1 LCINFDGLIK
11 KGEKT
16 FCKLNSTGGIHL
28 EKLISNAIDLVCSRA
43 LPEGGFSVKGDG
55 IFRPDATAWAI
66 LALKSG
72 SCCDEYISRAHR
84 HLAQSQLPDG
94 RVPLITAIPA
104 AYWPTALAVLAWQKS
119 VGYGDSVQKAVT
131 FLINNIGLHFT
142 KTKDSVTA
150 HDSEIKGWPW
160 VENTHSWVEPTSMAV
175 LALRSS
181 GHGEH
186 ARVLEAV
193 RMLLDRQLP
202 SGGWN
207 MGNTLVFG
215 KELLPFPESTG
226 HALTALNGFT
236 NTEVV
241 QKSLDYLNKIIQGL
255 RTPLALAWG
264 LFGLTSWNCR
274 PENYRRLILETLER
288 QEKYGPY
295 DTDLL
300 SQLIVAYYTEADL
313 IRFVSWDCLS

>member
-1 LCINFDGLIK
+1 V
-11 KGEKT
+11 
-16 FCKLNSTGGIHL
+16 

-43 LPEGGFSVKGDG
+43 LPEGGFSVKGEG
-55 IFRPDATAWAI
+55 IFRPDATAWAV
-66 LALKSG
+66 LALISG
-72 SCCDEYISRAHR
+72 LCCDEYISKACR
-84 HLAQSQLPDG
+84 HLAQSQLSDG
-94 RVPLITAIPA
+94 RVPLSTVNHA
-104 AYWPTALAVLAWQKS
+104 AYWPTTLAVLAWQKTAHQ
-119 VGYGDSVQKAVT
+119 VDSVQRAVS
-131 FLINNIGLHFT
+131 FLINNTGLLFT
-142 KTKDSVTA
+142 KTKESVVE
-150 HDSEIKGWPW
+150 HDTEIKGWPW

-181 GHGEH
+181 GNGEH
-186 ARVLEAV
+186 PRVLEAV

-226 HALTALNGFT
+226 HALTALNSFS

-313 IRFVSWDCLS
+313 IRFIA

>member
-1 LCINFDGLIK
+1 V
-11 KGEKT
+11 
-16 FCKLNSTGGIHL
+16 

-43 LPEGGFSVKGDG
+43 LAEGGFSVKSDG
-55 IFRPDATAWAI
+55 FFRPDATAWAV

-72 SCCDEYISRAHR
+72 LCCGEYISKACLR
-84 HLAQSQLPDG
+84 LAQSQLPDG
-94 RVPLITAIPA
+94 RVPLSTVNAA

-119 VGYGDSVQKAVT
+119 AGQVDSVQRAVT
-131 FLINNIGLHFT
+131 FLINNTGVHFP
-142 KTKDSVTA
+142 KEKKSIA
-150 HDSEIKGWPW
+150 EHDTEIKGWPW

-181 GHGEH
+181 RNGEH
-186 ARVLEAV
+186 PRVFEAV

-207 MGNTLVFG
+207 MGNTSAFD
-215 KELLPFPESTG
+215 KELLPVPESTG
-226 HALTALNGFT
+226 SALAALNSFT

-241 QKSLDYLNKIIQGL
+241 QKSLEYLNKIIQDL

-264 LFGLTSWNCR
+264 LFGLTSWNRR
-274 PENYRRLILETLER
+274 PENCRQLILETLER

-300 SQLIVAYYTEADL
+300 SQLIIAYYTEADL
-313 IRFVSWDCLS
+313 IRFVC

>member
-1 LCINFDGLIK
+1 
-11 KGEKT
+11 
-16 FCKLNSTGGIHL
+16 
-28 EKLISNAIDLVCSRA
+28 
-43 LPEGGFSVKGDG
+43 
-55 IFRPDATAWAI
+55 
-66 LALKSG
+66 
-72 SCCDEYISRAHR
+72 
-84 HLAQSQLPDG
+84 
-94 RVPLITAIPA
+94 
-104 AYWPTALAVLAWQKS
+104 VLAWQKS
-119 VGYGDSVQKAVT
+119 TGQVDSVQRAVT
-131 FLINNIGLHFT
+131 FLINNTGVHFT
-142 KTKDSVTA
+142 KKKESVA
-150 HDSEIKGWPW
+150 EHDTEIKGWPW

-186 ARVLEAV
+186 PRVVEAV

-207 MGNTLVFG
+207 MGNISAFG
-215 KELLPFPESTG
+215 KELLPLPESTG
-226 HALTALNGFT
+226 HALTALNSFT

-241 QKSLDYLNKIIQGL
+241 QKSLDYLNKIIQNF

-264 LFGLTSWNCR
+264 LFGLTSWNRR

-300 SQLIVAYYTEADL
+300 SQLILAYYTEADL
-313 IRFVSWDCLS
+313 IRFIA

>member
-1 LCINFDGLIK
+1 V
-11 KGEKT
+11 
-16 FCKLNSTGGIHL
+16 

-66 LALKSG
+66 LALRSG
-72 SCCDEYISRAHR
+72 LCCDEYISKACQR
-84 HLAQSQLPDG
+84 LAQSQLPDG
-94 RVPLITAIPA
+94 RVPLSAVNPA

-119 VGYGDSVQKAVT
+119 TGQVDSVQRAVA
-131 FLINNIGLHFT
+131 FLIDNTGLHFA
-142 KTKDSVTA
+142 KTKDSVSE
-150 HDSEIKGWPW
+150 HDTEIKGWPW

-175 LALRSS
+175 LAFRSS
-181 GHGEH
+181 GQGEH
-186 ARVLEAV
+186 PRVLEAV

-207 MGNTLVFG
+207 MGNISAFG
-215 KELLPFPESTG
+215 KELLPLPESTG
-226 HALTALNGFT
+226 HALTALNSFT

-241 QKSLDYLNKIIQGL
+241 QKSLDYLNKIIQDL

-264 LFGLTSWNCR
+264 LFGLTSWSR
-274 PENYRRLILETLER
+274 TPENYRRLILETLER

-313 IRFVSWDCLS
+313 IRFVS

>member
-1 LCINFDGLIK
+1 MIA
-11 KGEKT
+11 EKP
-16 FCKLNSTGGIHL
+16 
-28 EKLISNAIDLVCSRA
+28 ISNAIDLVCSRA

-55 IFRPDATAWAI
+55 NFRPDATAWAV

-72 SCCDEYISRAHR
+72 SCCDEYISKACRR
-84 HLAQSQLPDG
+84 LAQSQLPDG
-94 RVPLITAIPA
+94 RVPLTTANAA
-104 AYWPTALAVLAWQKS
+104 AYWPTALAVLAWQKIGGH
-119 VGYGDSVQKAVT
+119 VDSVQKAVA
-131 FLINNIGLHFT
+131 FLINNTGLHFT
-142 KTKDSVTA
+142 KKNDSVSE
-150 HDSEIKGWPW
+150 HDTEIKGWPW

-175 LALRSS
+175 LALRSI

-186 ARVLEAV
+186 PRVLEAV

-207 MGNTLVFG
+207 MGNTLVLG

-236 NTEVV
+236 TTETV
-241 QKSLDYLNKIIQGL
+241 QKSLDYLNKIMQDL

-264 LFGLTSWNCR
+264 LFGLTSWSRR
-274 PENYRRLILETLER
+274 PDNYRRLILETLER

-300 SQLIVAYYTEADL
+300 SQLIVAYCTEADL
-313 IRFVSWDCLS
+313 IRFVS

>member
-1 LCINFDGLIK
+1 V
-11 KGEKT
+11 
-16 FCKLNSTGGIHL
+16 
-28 EKLISNAIDLVCSRA
+28 EKLISNAIDLVSSRA
-43 LPEGGFSVKGDG
+43 LPEGGFSVKDDG
-55 IFRPDATAWAI
+55 IFRPDVTAWAI

-72 SCCDEYISRAHR
+72 LCCDEYISKARR

-94 RVPLITAIPA
+94 RVPLSTINPA

-119 VGYGDSVQKAVT
+119 AGQVVSVQKAVA
-131 FLINNIGLHFT
+131 FLINNTGVHFT
-142 KTKDSVTA
+142 KTKDSLTE

-160 VENTHSWVEPTSMAV
+160 VENTHSWVEPTSMVV

-181 GHGEH
+181 GRGEH
-186 ARVLEAV
+186 PRVSEAV

-215 KELLPFPESTG
+215 KELLPIPESTG
-226 HALTALNGFT
+226 HALTALNRFT
-236 NTEVV
+236 TTEAV

-264 LFGLTSWNCR
+264 LFGLTSWSRR
-274 PENYRRLILETLER
+274 PENFRRLILETLER

-300 SQLIVAYYTEADL
+300 SQLILAYYTEADL
-313 IRFVSWDCLS
+313 IRFIA

>member
-1 LCINFDGLIK
+1 MEV
-11 KGEKT
+11 EKP
-16 FCKLNSTGGIHL
+16 
-28 EKLISNAIDLVCSRA
+28 ISNAIDLICSRA

-66 LALKSG
+66 LALKSAV
-72 SCCDEYISRAHR
+72 CCNEYIAEACRRLSQNQ
-84 HLAQSQLPDG
+84 LADG
-94 RVPLITAIPA
+94 RVPLITTIPA
-104 AYWPTALAVLAWQKS
+104 AYWPTALAALAWQKS
-119 VGYGDSVQKAVT
+119 VGYGDSVQKAVA
-131 FLINNIGLHFT
+131 FLVNNTGLHST
-142 KTKDSVTA
+142 KTRDSVSE
-150 HDSEIKGWPW
+150 HDTEIKGWPW

-186 ARVLEAV
+186 PRVLEAV

-207 MGNTLVFG
+207 MGNTFVLG

-226 HALTALNGFT
+226 HALTALNSFS
-236 NTEVV
+236 NAEVV
-241 QKSLDYLNKIIQGL
+241 QKSLAYLNKTIQDL

-264 LFGLTSWNCR
+264 LFGLTSWSHR

-313 IRFVSWDCLS
+313 ISFVS

>member
-1 LCINFDGLIK
+1 
-11 KGEKT
+11 
-16 FCKLNSTGGIHL
+16 L

-55 IFRPDATAWAI
+55 VFRPDATAWAI

-72 SCCDEYISRAHR
+72 SCCDEYLSKACRR
-84 HLAQSQLPDG
+84 LTQSQLPDG

-119 VGYGDSVQKAVT
+119 ASQNDSVQKAVA
-131 FLINNIGLHFT
+131 FLINNTGVHST
-142 KTKDSVTA
+142 KSKDSLNE
-150 HDSEIKGWPW
+150 HDTGIKGWPW

-181 GHGEH
+181 GQGEH
-186 ARVLEAV
+186 PRVLEAV

-207 MGNTLVFG
+207 MGNTFVFD
-215 KELLPFPESTG
+215 KELLPVPESTG
-226 HALTALNGFT
+226 HALTALNSFS

-241 QKSLDYLNKIIQGL
+241 QKSLDYLNKIVQDL

-264 LFGLTSWNCR
+264 LFGLTSWNR
-274 PENYRRLILETLER
+274 IPENYRQLILETLER

-300 SQLIVAYYTEADL
+300 SQLIVAYYTGADL
-313 IRFVSWDCLS
+313 IRFVS

>member
-1 LCINFDGLIK
+1 
-11 KGEKT
+11 
-16 FCKLNSTGGIHL
+16 L

-66 LALKSG
+66 LALRASL
-72 SCCDEYISRAHR
+72 CRDEFISKACRR
-84 HLAQSQLPDG
+84 LAEGQLPDG
-94 RVPLITAIPA
+94 RVPLTTVNPA
-104 AYWPTALAVLAWQKS
+104 AYWPTPLAVLAWQKS
-119 VGYGDSVQKAVT
+119 TGQVDSVQRAAA
-131 FLINNIGLHFT
+131 FLINNTGLHYT
-142 KTKDSVTA
+142 KTKNSVTE
-150 HDSEIKGWPW
+150 HDTEIKGWPW

-186 ARVLEAV
+186 PRVVEAV

-207 MGNTLVFG
+207 MGNTLVLG

-226 HALTALNGFT
+226 HALAALNSFA

-241 QKSLDYLNKIIQGL
+241 QKSLDYLNKIVQDL

-264 LFGLTSWNCR
+264 LFGMTSWNLR
-274 PENYRRLILETLER
+274 PENYRRLIMKTLER

-300 SQLIVAYYTEADL
+300 SQLILAYYTEADL
-313 IRFVSWDCLS
+313 IRFVS

>member
-1 LCINFDGLIK
+1 M
-11 KGEKT
+11 
-16 FCKLNSTGGIHL
+16 
-28 EKLISNAIDLVCSRA
+28 EKLISNAIELVCSRA
-43 LPEGGFSVKGDG
+43 LPEGGFSVKDDG

-72 SCCDEYISRAHR
+72 LCSDEYISRACR
-84 HLAQSQLPDG
+84 RLAQSQLPDG
-94 RVPLITAIPA
+94 RVPLSAVNPT

-119 VGYGDSVQKAVT
+119 EDQVDSVQRAVS
-131 FLINNIGLHFT
+131 FLINNTGLHFA
-142 KTKDSVTA
+142 KTKDSVA
-150 HDSEIKGWPW
+150 EHDTEITGWPW

-186 ARVLEAV
+186 PRVLEAV

-207 MGNTLVFG
+207 MGNTIVFG
-215 KELLPFPESTG
+215 KELLPVPESTG
-226 HALTALNGFT
+226 HTLTALNGFT

-241 QKSLDYLNKIIQGL
+241 QKSLDYLSKIIQDL

-264 LFGLTSWNCR
+264 LFGLTSWSRR

-313 IRFVSWDCLS
+313 IRFIA

>member
-1 LCINFDGLIK
+1 MEVGK
-11 KGEKT
+11 P
-16 FCKLNSTGGIHL
+16 
-28 EKLISNAIDLVCSRA
+28 ISNAIDLVCSRA

-55 IFRPDATAWAI
+55 IFRPDATAWSI
-66 LALKSG
+66 LALKSAV
-72 SCCDEYISRAHR
+72 CCDEYIAKARR
-84 HLAQSQLPDG
+84 RLAQSQLPDG
-94 RVPLITAIPA
+94 RVPLIIANAA
-104 AYWPTALAVLAWQKS
+104 AYWPTAISLIALQKIA
-119 VGYGDSVQKAVT
+119 GHEDSVQKAAE
-131 FLINNIGLHFT
+131 FLINNTGLHST
-142 KTKDSVTA
+142 KTKDSVSE
-150 HDSEIKGWPW
+150 HDTEIKGWPW

-175 LALRSS
+175 LALRSI

-207 MGNTLVFG
+207 MGATLVFG

-226 HALTALNGFT
+226 HALTALHSYT

-241 QKSLDYLNKIIQGL
+241 QKSLDYLNKIIQNL

-264 LFGLTSWNCR
+264 LFGLTSWNRR

-300 SQLIVAYYTEADL
+300 SQLILAYYTEADL
-313 IRFVSWDCLS
+313 IRFIA

>member
-1 LCINFDGLIK
+1 M
-11 KGEKT
+11 
-16 FCKLNSTGGIHL
+16 

-55 IFRPDATAWAI
+55 IFRPDATAWAV

-72 SCCDEYISRAHR
+72 SCCDEYISKACRR
-84 HLAQSQLPDG
+84 LAQSQLPDG
-94 RVPLITAIPA
+94 RVPLITVNPA

-119 VGYGDSVQKAVT
+119 AGQVDSVQKAVS
-131 FLINNIGLHFT
+131 FLINNTGLHFT
-142 KTKDSVTA
+142 KTKDSVA
-150 HDSEIKGWPW
+150 EHDTEIKGWPW

-186 ARVLEAV
+186 PRVLEAV

-226 HALTALNGFT
+226 HALTALNSFT

-241 QKSLDYLNKIIQGL
+241 QKSLDYLNKIIQDL

-264 LFGLTSWNCR
+264 LFGLTSWNRR

-313 IRFVSWDCLS
+313 IRFIS